1 MKLNESW
8 LRTWVDPVIGTDELV
23 QQITMAGLEVD
34 GVELAAPSFNGVV
47 VGEVKAT
54 SPHPDA
60 DKLTIC
66 EVDGGDQIYQVVC
79 GAKNVRA
86 GLKTP
91 FAKIG
96 AVLPGDFKIKP
107 AKLRGQDSQGMLC
120 GASEIGLEDVIDG
133 LLELAADAPVGMDI
147 REYLHLDDAIIEVD
161 LTPNRADC
169 LSVRGIAREVG
180 VLNRVGVTEPA
191 IAPVAVTSDSL
202 VAVKIAAP
210 EHCPKY
216 LGRVI
221 EGVDLSAPT
230 PLWMQERL
238 RRAGLRTIDPVVDVT
253 NYVLLEQGQPL
264 HAFDLEKL
272 EGGIVV
278 RLASQDEKITLLDGQ
293 ELTLRDDTLVI
304 ADDAKA
310 LAVAG
315 VMGCADSAVTAETK
329 NIFLECAFFAPL
341 AVAGKARSYGLHTDS
356 SHRFERGVDPALQE
370 AAIERASALIVEI
383 AGGQA
388 GPLVSQVNDANMPVA
403 ATVQLRPTKI
413 ESMLGMAL
421 GEGMEASDVEDILTR
436 LGMQVSANDAG
447 WSVVAPSWRFDMERE
462 EDLIEELA
470 RVYGYANLPTR
481 LPLVQAQPQVPEALL
496 NVRRV
501 ADALQS
507 RGYLEVITYS
517 FVDPAVQAEVDPS
530 VAGLALANP
539 ISSELGVMRTS
550 LWSGLLSCAR
560 YNLNRQIDRLRL
572 FETGLRFVPTDAE
585 LKQEPVL
592 SGLIY
597 GSAAPLN
604 WSAAA
609 RKTDFYDLKGDV
621 QALLGLSGRVNFE
634 FVPAEHPTLH
644 PGQSAEVRVEGVHAG
659 WIGKL
664 HPGVAAKLDVAED
677 IYLFELLNEV
687 ILNASVP
694 KFVELSDQPAVRRDL
709 AFVLKAETPAGDVIA
724 AVRSACDLS
733 LKDVKIFDVYQ
744 GDRVAEGTKSLA
756 LGLTF
761 QERSRTLKDAE
772 ISSQIEAVV
781 SLLKQEFN
789 AHLRD

>member
-8 LRTWVDPVIGTDELV
+8 LRTWVDPIIGTDELV

-34 GVELAAPSFNGVV
+34 SVELAAPSFTGVI

-60 DKLTIC
+60 DKLTLC
-66 EVDGGDQIYQVVC
+66 EVDGGDQVYQVVC

-86 GLKTP
+86 GLKVP

-133 LLELAADAPVGMDI
+133 LLELAVDAPVGMDI
-147 REYLHLDDAIIEVD
+147 REYLQLDDAIIEVD

-180 VLNRVGVTEPA
+180 VLNRIAVTEPS
-191 IAPVAVTSDSL
+191 ITPVAVTSEL
-202 VAVKIAAP
+202 VVAVRVDAP

-216 LGRVI
+216 IGRVI

-264 HAFDLEKL
+264 HAFDLAKL
-272 EGGIVV
+272 DGGISV
-278 RLASQDEKITLLDGQ
+278 RLAAQDEKIILLDGQ
-293 ELTLRDDTLVI
+293 ELSLRDDTLVI
-304 ADDAKA
+304 ADGAKA

-315 VMGCADSAVTAETK
+315 VMGGAESAVSAATK

-341 AVAGKARSYGLHTDS
+341 AVAGKARGYGLHTDS

-370 AAIERASALIVEI
+370 VAIERASALIVDI
-383 AGGQA
+383 AGGKA
-388 GPLVSQVNDANMPVA
+388 GPLVSEVSDANMPTA
-403 ATVQLRPTKI
+403 AILSLRPTKI
-413 ESMLGMAL
+413 ESMLGMP
-421 GEGMEASDVEDILTR
+421 MDASEVEEILTR
-436 LGMQVSANDAG
+436 LGMVVSANEAG

-501 ADALQS
+501 ADTLQS

-517 FVDPAVQAEVDPS
+517 FVDPAVQASVDPT
-530 VAGLALANP
+530 VEGLALANP

-560 YNLNRQIDRLRL
+560 YNLNRQMDRLRL
-572 FETGLRFVPTDAE
+572 FETGLRFVPTEGE
-585 LKQEPVL
+585 LKQESVL

-604 WSAAA
+604 WSAAV
-609 RKTDFYDLKGDV
+609 RKVDFYDLKGDV
-621 QALLGLSGRVNFE
+621 QALLGLSGRANLE
-634 FVPAEHPTLH
+634 FVPAGHPTLH
-644 PGQSAEVRVEGVHAG
+644 PGQSAEVRIDGVHAG

-664 HPGVAAKLDVAED
+664 HPGVAARLDVAED
-677 IYLFELLNEV
+677 IYVFELLNDV
-687 ILNASVP
+687 ILSASVP

-709 AFVLKAETPAGDVIA
+709 AFVLKTETSAGSVIA
-724 AVRSACDLS
+724 AVHSACDSS
-733 LKDVKIFDVYQ
+733 LKDVRIFDVYQ
-744 GDRVAEGTKSLA
+744 GDRVAEGMKSLA

>member
-1 MKLNESW
+1 
-8 LRTWVDPVIGTDELV
+8 
-23 QQITMAGLEVD
+23 
-34 GVELAAPSFNGVV
+34 
-47 VGEVKAT
+47 
-54 SPHPDA
+54 
-60 DKLTIC
+60 
-66 EVDGGDQIYQVVC
+66 
-79 GAKNVRA
+79 
-86 GLKTP
+86 
-91 FAKIG
+91 
-96 AVLPGDFKIKP
+96 
-107 AKLRGQDSQGMLC
+107 
-120 GASEIGLEDVIDG
+120 
-133 LLELAADAPVGMDI
+133 
-147 REYLHLDDAIIEVD
+147 
-161 LTPNRADC
+161 
-169 LSVRGIAREVG
+169 VRGIAREVG
-180 VLNRVGVTEPA
+180 VLNRVAVTEPE
-191 IAPVAVTSDSL
+191 IAPVAVTSDSV
-202 VAVKIAAP
+202 VAVKIDAP

-272 EGGIVV
+272 EGGIAV

-293 ELTLRDDTLVI
+293 ELSLRDDTLVI

-315 VMGCADSAVTAETK
+315 VMGGADSAVTAETK

-341 AVAGKARSYGLHTDS
+341 AVAGKARGYGLHTDS

-388 GPLVSQVNDANMPVA
+388 GPLVSQVIEANMPVA
-403 ATVQLRPTKI
+403 ATVQLRPAKI

-517 FVDPAVQAEVDPS
+517 FVDPAVQAEVDLS

-597 GSAAPLN
+597 GSAAPPN

-687 ILNASVP
+687 ILSASVP

>member
-86 GLKTP
+86 GLKIP

-180 VLNRVGVTEPA
+180 VLNRVAVTEPE
-191 IAPVAVTSDSL
+191 IAPVAVTSDSV
-202 VAVKIAAP
+202 VAVKIDAP

-272 EGGIVV
+272 EGGIAV

-293 ELTLRDDTLVI
+293 ELSLRDDTLVI

-315 VMGCADSAVTAETK
+315 VMGGADSAVTAETK

-341 AVAGKARSYGLHTDS
+341 AVAGKARGYGLHTDS

-388 GPLVSQVNDANMPVA
+388 GPLVSQVIEANMPVA
-403 ATVQLRPTKI
+403 ATVQLRPAKI

-517 FVDPAVQAEVDPS
+517 FVDPAVQAEVDLS

-597 GSAAPLN
+597 GSAAPPN

-687 ILNASVP
+687 ILSASVP

>member
-8 LRTWVDPVIGTDELV
+8 LRTWVNPVIGTDELV

-34 GVELAAPSFNGVV
+34 GVELAAPSFSGVV

-86 GLKTP
+86 GLKIP
-91 FAKIG
+91 FAKVG

-120 GASEIGLEDVIDG
+120 GASEIGLEDVVDG

-147 REYLHLDDAIIEVD
+147 REYLQLDDAIIEVD

-180 VLNRVGVTEPA
+180 VLNRVAVTAPD
-191 IAPVAVTSDSL
+191 ISPVAVTSEL
-202 VAVKIAAP
+202 VVAVKVDAP

-216 LGRVI
+216 IGRVI

-253 NYVLLEQGQPL
+253 NYVLLELGQPL
-264 HAFDLEKL
+264 HAFDLAKL
-272 EGGIVV
+272 DGDISV
-278 RLASQDEKITLLDGQ
+278 RLAGKDEKVTLLDGQ
-293 ELTLRDDTLVI
+293 DLSLRDDTLVI
-304 ADDAKA
+304 ADTAKV
-310 LAVAG
+310 LAAAG
-315 VMGCADSAVTAETK
+315 VMGGADSAVTAETK

-341 AVAGKARSYGLHTDS
+341 AVAGKARGYGLHTDS

-370 AAIERASALIVEI
+370 TAIERASALILDI
-383 AGGQA
+383 AGGKA
-388 GPLVSQVNDANMPVA
+388 GPLVSEVSDANMPTA
-403 ATVQLRPTKI
+403 ATLQLRPTKI
-413 ESMLGMAL
+413 ESMLGMPMA
-421 GEGMEASDVEDILTR
+421 ASDVEEILTR
-436 LGMQVSANDAG
+436 LGMKVSANDAG

-517 FVDPAVQAEVDPS
+517 FVDPAVQKEVDPT

-560 YNLNRQIDRLRL
+560 YNLNRQMDRLRL
-572 FETGLRFVPTDAE
+572 FETGLRFVPTKVE
-585 LKQEPVL
+585 LKQESVL

-609 RKTDFYDLKGDV
+609 RKVDFYDLKGDV
-621 QALLGLSGRVNFE
+621 QALLGLSGRANWE
-634 FVPAEHPTLH
+634 FVPAEHPALH
-644 PGQSAEVRVEGVHAG
+644 PGQSAEVQIDGVHAG

-677 IYLFELLNEV
+677 IYLFELLNDV
-687 ILNASVP
+687 ILSASVP

-709 AFVLKAETPAGDVIA
+709 AFVLKAETPAGSVIA

-733 LKDVKIFDVYQ
+733 LKDVRIFDVYQ
-744 GDRVAEGTKSLA
+744 GDRVPEGMKSLA